1 MTSHIPSAVTTL
13 SVTII
18 FICFTIMT
26 RFEFSRY
33 DARVIIN
40 FLNELQ
46 LAPAEIHAH
55 MVKVIG
61 VEDSPSIQTVRKWVR
76 EFKEG
81 RSDCHDVK
89 RPGRPAAD

>member
-1 MTSHIPSAVTTL
+1 MTSQIPSAVTTL
-13 SVTII
+13 SVTVI

-26 RFEFSRY
+26 GSEFSRY
-33 DARVIIN
+33 DNRVIIK

-46 LAPAEIHAH
+46 LAPAEIYALI
-55 MVKVIG
+55 VKVQG
-61 VEDSPSIQTVRKWVR
+61 VEEFPSIQTVRKWVR